1 MTALWWRKTTSIL
14 LLCAV
19 FAVAPAW
26 VHSQDAS
33 ENHRKVL
40 SKVPPKYPQI
50 ARKMNIIGAVRIE
63 AVVAPNGT
71 VKSVAIKGGHPLL
84 AQSAQDSIR
93 DWKWEPAAHE
103 THELVEVKFEN
114 PN

>member
-1 MTALWWRKTTSIL
+1 MTSLWWRKTTSFL

-19 FAVAPAW
+19 FAVAPAS
-26 VHSQDAS
+26 VHPQDS
-33 ENHRKVL
+33 SDGHRKVL
-40 SKVPPKYPQI
+40 SKVPPKYPHI
-50 ARKMNIIGAVRIE
+50 ARKMNIVGAVKIE

-71 VKSVAIKGGHPLL
+71 VKSVAIRGGHPLL
-84 AQSAQDSIR
+84 AQSAQDAIR

-103 THELVEVKFEN
+103 THELIEVKFEN